1 LDSCDSNTIY
11 VDFEKLQFPLELRT
25 WKNGDYFYPKGMKG
39 KKKISKFFKD
49 EKMSLT
55 EKDKALLLCSDAQV
69 VWVVGRRQDSRFVA
83 SKTDTL
89 ICKIS
94 LQYATD

>member
-1 LDSCDSNTIY
+1 
-11 VDFEKLQFPLELRT
+11 
-25 WKNGDYFYPKGMKG
+25 
-39 KKKISKFFKD
+39 
-49 EKMSLT
+49 MSLT

-89 ICKIS
+89 MCKIS